1 VNKKLLII
9 NLIGFAILMG
19 CKKDGS
25 SVEPEQGKDDEA
37 FSLYTT
43 HYLDALWK
51 ADPDRA
57 TNAGY
62 HKYDSLLVIPN
73 DKSRDKQISFGK
85 LQMDSMSRFEVNE
98 LSEAN
103 RMDYHLMQNDI
114 DATQWHIQVLKQYQW
129 DPTVYNVTGTFAYI
143 LNEHYSPLAK
153 RLRNFYERMANIP
166 AYYKEAEKQIKNPV
180 AELTALAVEQHLG
193 GINVFEKD
201 FADSLKK
208 TNTPVPLQK
217 QMLDRAHLSAEAI
230 KGFAAWLKAFKNDH
244 PRSFRL
250 GKELYEDKFKTEL
263 QAAYNA
269 QQIFN
274 SAMERKKYLHREMA
288 KISRQLWT
296 KYFVDKLMPADSME
310 LISKVIDTLSAN
322 HVEPGDLQSAI
333 ERQLPTLS
341 TFITSKDI
349 LTIDLFKPVIVRR
362 EPDYMATGAAGA
374 SVSTPGPYEKNGNI
388 YYNVGSLAGWSKEKA
403 ESYLRE
409 YNHYTLQILNIHEA
423 IPGHYTQAL
432 YARKSPS
439 LIKSI
444 FANME
449 MMEGWAVYAEQMM
462 IDNGYGNSEPEM
474 KLMWYKWHLRSVYN
488 TILDY
493 SVHTSGMTK
502 EQAIKM
508 LTHDAFQQ
516 QTEAENK
523 WKCVTISSVQLDSYY
538 TGYKEISDLREA
550 YKKKAGAAYSLREF
564 NEKFLSYGNSPVKY
578 IKEAM
583 MGKGSKKD

>member
-9 NLIGFAILMG
+9 NLIGFAILAG
-19 CKKDGS
+19 CKKDSS
-25 SVEPEQGKDDEA
+25 SVEPEQGRDDEA
-37 FSLYTT
+37 FNLYTT

-73 DKSRDKQISFGK
+73 DKGRDKLISFGK
-85 LQMDSMSRFEVNE
+85 LQMDSMSRFEVTE

-114 DATQWHIQVLKQYQW
+114 DATQWRLQILKQYQW

-143 LNEHYSPLAK
+143 LNGHYAPLAK

-166 AYYKEAEKQIKNPV
+166 AYYKEAEKQVKNPV
-180 AELTALAVEQHLG
+180 AELTALAIEQHLG
-193 GINVFEKD
+193 GVNVFEKD
-201 FADSLKK
+201 FVDSLKK
-208 TNTPVPLQK
+208 ISVPAPLQK
-217 QMLDRAHLSAEAI
+217 QMLDRAHLSAEAL
-230 KGFAAWLKAFKNDH
+230 KSFAAWLKILKNDH

-250 GKELYEDKFKTEL
+250 GKELYEDKFKNEL
-263 QAAYNA
+263 QSSYNA

-288 KISRQLWT
+288 KISRKLWP
-296 KYFVDKLMPADSME
+296 KYFANQVMPTDSME

-322 HVEPGDLQSAI
+322 HAGPDDFQSAI
-333 ERQLPTLS
+333 EKQIPELS
-341 TFITSKDI
+341 AFVASKDM
-349 LTIDLFKPVIVRR
+349 LGIDMSRPLIVRR
-362 EPDYMATGAAGA
+362 EPDYMATGTAEA
-374 SVSTPGPYEKNGNI
+374 SLSVPGPYDKNGNI
-388 YYNVGSLAGWSKEKA
+388 YYNIGSLAGWGKEKA

-409 YNHYTLQILNIHEA
+409 YNHYTLQMLNIHEA
-423 IPGHYTQAL
+423 IPGHYIQAL
-432 YARKSPS
+432 YAFRSPG
-439 LIKSI
+439 LIKSVM
-444 FANME
+444 ANTAMQ
-449 MMEGWAVYAEQMM
+449 EGWAVYAEQMM
-462 IDNGYGNSEPEM
+462 IDNGYGNNEPEI

-488 TILDY
+488 VILDY
-493 SVHTSGMTK
+493 NVHTSGMTK

-523 WKCVTISSVQLDSYY
+523 WKHVTISSVQLDSYY
-538 TGYKEISDLREA
+538 TGYKEISDLRET
-550 YKKKAGAAYSLREF
+550 YKKKNVATYSLKEF
-564 NEKFLSYGNSPVKY
+564 NEKFLSYGNAPVKY

-583 MGKGSKKD
+583 MSKGKTP